1 MKIGKVK
8 VLEELGKSAG
18 SRVYRVCR
26 EEDAREYALKVVP
39 CDNRRER
46 KYLEHVQNEYRIGS
60 YLKHPNIIE
69 IYCLEIEEGWFTG
82 PKKANLLT
90 QFAPGRTMDRLP
102 RIPIPR
108 LLRIFERIAS
118 AVAHMH
124 ARGVIHADLKPN
136 NLILDSHADV
146 KVIDF
151 GIAQLRG
158 EQKDRIYA
166 TREFMAPETG
176 TLKLINERT
185 DIYSFGATMY
195 RLATLRAP
203 LPTLTAV
210 LKGEREFEQH
220 YVPANAINPRVP
232 GELSDLIG
240 DCMSYRPDHRPRSMA
255 EVEKL
260 LTQMARRSDDE
271 PVFDG

>member
-1 MKIGKVK
+1 MKIGKVRI
-8 VLEELGKSAG
+8 LEELGKSAG
-18 SRVYRVCR
+18 SRVYRVYR
-26 EEDAREYALKVVP
+26 EEDSLEYALKVVP
-39 CDNRRER
+39 CDNRKAQR
-46 KYLEHVQNEYRIGS
+46 YLDQIQNEYRIGS

-69 IYCLEIEEGWFTG
+69 TYCLEIEEGWFTG

-102 RIPIPR
+102 LMPIPI
-108 LLRIFERIAS
+108 LLRVFERIAS
-118 AVAHMH
+118 AVSHMH

-136 NLILDSHADV
+136 NLILDSSADV

-158 EQKDRIYA
+158 EHLDHIYA

-195 RLATLRAP
+195 RLATLQMPFPA
-203 LPTLTAV
+203 LTAV
-210 LKGEREFEQH
+210 LKGQREFEQK
-220 YVPANAINPRVP
+220 YVPANTINPRIP
-232 GELSDLIG
+232 AELSDLIG
-240 DCMSYRPDHRPRSMA
+240 ECLSYRPDHRPQST
-255 EVEKL
+255 EEIEKAL
-260 LTQMARRSDDE
+260 SQMARSSGNEPWSDE
-271 PVFDG
+271 